1 MLGKYYTVDE
11 VSEMIGM
18 HPKTIRRFIR
28 EGKLKANKVGKQW
41 RITGHD
47 LSIFAE
53 GTNAN
58 KHLLK
63 NDVEFNTKSSAKTHD
78 ENIKVSSVVDINV
91 VDMDKA
97 MRISNTLMA
106 VLNNKD
112 PKYGNSTMNVQFIEK
127 DLKIRVMLYGNI
139 QFIKIMLDSIS
150 TLAN

>member
-53 GTNAN
+53 GTNTN
-58 KHLLK
+58 KYSKK
-63 NDVEFNTKSSAKTHD
+63 NDIEFNTKSSAKTHD

-91 VDMDKA
+91 IDMDKA

-127 DLKIRVMLYGNI
+127 DLKIRVMLWGNI